1 MFLARLR
8 NAAALL
14 AAVSCASFGILAS
27 LAGQPPTPT
36 GSAAQVS
43 VAPEDDAER
52 EAPAIQVDVEVVKRG
67 PWTRIA
73 TLFGTV
79 RAADSAQLHAGISGH
94 LKSVRADIG
103 RRVKKGDV
111 LAEIDAPE
119 VLADIAAARAEVERA
134 RARIQRSKAAV
145 QVSQTAGELEKAEV
159 EAADAELRAVLA
171 GPSEANAVDAGPG
184 YGRAEW
190 SESGE
195 CQGRTR
201 PAR

>member
-52 EAPAIQVDVEVVKRG
+52 EAPAIQVDVEVVKCG

-79 RAADSAQLHAGISGH
+79 RAADWRSSTPGSRAIWKACGPTSAGA
-94 LKSVRADIG
+94 
-103 RRVKKGDV
+103 
-111 LAEIDAPE
+111 
-119 VLADIAAARAEVERA
+119 
-134 RARIQRSKAAV
+134 
-145 QVSQTAGELEKAEV
+145 
-159 EAADAELRAVLA
+159 
-171 GPSEANAVDAGPG
+171 
-184 YGRAEW
+184 
-190 SESGE
+190 
-195 CQGRTR
+195 
-201 PAR
+201 